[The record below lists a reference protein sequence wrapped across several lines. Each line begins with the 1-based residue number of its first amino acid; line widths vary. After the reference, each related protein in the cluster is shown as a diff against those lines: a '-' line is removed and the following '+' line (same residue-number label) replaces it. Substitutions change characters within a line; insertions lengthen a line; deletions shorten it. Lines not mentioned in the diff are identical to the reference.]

1 MNTLDDTWEFVAAGD
16 TLAVATRSH
25 VNTTRT
31 DLAVIPLHGVAPSRV
46 VLATRTE
53 DSGLVAAFLR
63 CAREQL
69 TA

>member
-1 MNTLDDTWEFVAAGD
+1 MAAGD
-16 TLAVATRSH
+16 TLAVATRGH

-31 DLAVIPLHGVAPSRV
+31 DLALIPLHGVAPSRV

-53 DSGLVAAFLR
+53 ASGLTAAFR
-63 CAREQL
+63 QCAREHL